1 MSGEAIPKA
10 RIRRRRL
17 FRLVWVVPAIAL
29 VVAAW
34 LVWQHMRAIGPE
46 IKIRFPDASGLRVG
60 QTPVNYRGV
69 QVGEVIGIDLTE
81 DRRQAVVKAR
91 LRKSAAPLATEG
103 TQFWIV
109 RPQIGLNQVTG
120 LSNMLSGPEINLIP
134 GKSETLQSEFAGLES
149 APTTVGM
156 AGLRL
161 VLRAER
167 PKGVR
172 VNTPVNY
179 RGVEVGT
186 VHKIELAP
194 NSASADIHVLIHNRY
209 ASLVRA
215 GSAFWNTSG
224 ITATGGILKGIEVE
238 LESLRTLYTGA
249 IEFATPSENA
259 PRVKPGT
266 VFFLHDK
273 AKDEWLAW
281 SAKIPLGGAPEKTA
295 QQKAGPDA
303 ATGDTKTP
311 AKEKEKAAAEKPAQQ
326 KSGRPAN

>member
-1 MSGEAIPKA
+1 MTGEPIPKA

-29 VVAAW
+29 MVASW

-46 IKIRFPDASGLRVG
+46 IKIRFADASGLRVG
-60 QTPVNYRGV
+60 QTPINYRGV
-69 QVGEVIGIDLTE
+69 QVGEVSGIELTE
-81 DRRQAVVKAR
+81 DRRQAVVRAR
-91 LRKSAAPLATEG
+91 LIKSAAPLATEG

-120 LSNMLSGPEINLIP
+120 LSTVLSGPEINVLP
-134 GKSETLQSEFAGLES
+134 GKGEHLQKEFAGLDN
-149 APTTVGM
+149 APTAIGM

-161 VLRAER
+161 VLRTER

-172 VNTPVNY
+172 VSTPVNY
-179 RGVEVGT
+179 RGVEVGM

-194 NSASADIHVLIHNRY
+194 NSASADIHILIHNRY
-209 ASLVRA
+209 ATLVRA

-224 ITATGGILKGIEVE
+224 IEVKGGILKGIEVE

-259 PRVKPGT
+259 ARVKPGT
-266 VFFLHDK
+266 VFFLYDK
-273 AKDEWLAW
+273 PKDEWLAW
-281 SAKIPLGGAPEKTA
+281 SAKIPLGGEKTA
-295 QQKAGPDA
+295 LEKAGPDA
-303 ATGDTKTP
+303 AAGGTKAP
-311 AKEKEKAAAEKPAQQ
+311 GKEKEKAAAAKPAPQ
-326 KSGRPAN
+326 KSGRPVN